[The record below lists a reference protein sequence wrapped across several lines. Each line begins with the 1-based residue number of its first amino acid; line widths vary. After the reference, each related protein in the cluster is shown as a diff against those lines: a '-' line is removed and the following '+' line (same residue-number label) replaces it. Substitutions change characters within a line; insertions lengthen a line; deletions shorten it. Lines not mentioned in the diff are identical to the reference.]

1 MSQSPALA
9 LVESF
14 CRDNDIAVERGENS
28 LVLKIQGTNRHR
40 ITIMITSGDKYLRV
54 QSFVA
59 RNPDENH
66 ETVYRWLLEQNARL
80 LVVSY
85 SVDRFGDIYLAGAM
99 PVESVTEDLIDAV
112 LGVVVHHADESFNV
126 LLELG
131 FRSAIER
138 EWAWRNS
145 RGLDT
150 ANLAAFQ
157 HLIDDDT
164 HN

>member
-1 MSQSPALA
+1 M
-9 LVESF
+9 
-14 CRDNDIAVERGENS
+14 
-28 LVLKIQGTNRHR
+28 
-40 ITIMITSGDKYLRV
+40 
-54 QSFVA
+54 
-59 RNPDENH
+59 
-66 ETVYRWLLEQNARL
+66 
-80 LVVSY
+80 SY
-85 SVDRFGDIYLAGAM
+85 SVDRYGDIYLAGAV
-99 PVESVTEDLIDAV
+99 PIESVTADLIDAV

-157 HLIDDDT
+157 HLLDNDSQS
-164 HN
+164 

>member
-1 MSQSPALA
+1 MSHSPALT
-9 LVESF
+9 LVASF
-14 CRDNDIAVERGENS
+14 CQDNDIAVELGQDS
-28 LVLKIQGTNRHR
+28 LILTIPGTNRHR
-40 ITIMITSGDKYLRV
+40 ITIMVTSGDKYLRI

-66 ETVYRWLLEQNARL
+66 EQVYRWLLEQNARL

-85 SVDRFGDIYLAGAM
+85 SVDRYGDIYLAGAV
-99 PVESVTEDLIDAV
+99 PIESVTADLIDAV

-157 HLIDDDT
+157 HLLDNDSQS
-164 HN
+164 